1 MTLVRMLR
9 CIAAALL
16 ASVVV
21 GTGFAHDTES
31 MEELTRA
38 AERGNAESQFDLG
51 FMYATGFGDFEADRA
66 EALTWYRRAAEQGL
80 AQAQSA
86 LGGTYARGDILE
98 QDFTQAATWCQL
110 WCLPPPAWQ
119 DDAKSGP
126 RAHRRSPCPVLSGT
140 PPGVAWPLRAAT
152 G

>member
-16 ASVVV
+16 ASVAV
-21 GTGFAHDTES
+21 GTVFAHDTES

-38 AERGNAESQFDLG
+38 AERGDAESQFDLG

-86 LGGTYARGDILE
+86 LGGAYARGDILE
-98 QDFTQAATWCQL
+98 QDFTQAATWCRGTPRTTPL
-110 WCLPPPAWQ
+110 AWQ
-119 DDAKSGP
+119 PSGAGPVHVAPSRPGRCAIGGRGRSAAAP
-126 RAHRRSPCPVLSGT
+126 R
-140 PPGVAWPLRAAT
+140 LR
-152 G
+152 